1 MEKLVKK
8 ELIEEIRGNDI
19 KYYYI
24 NFVYENT
31 NNLLN
36 ITNKIFNSNL
46 HGSFHTVKDTVIF
59 FSKNDATFYM
69 NLVKGPATL
78 EEEKYDRYSDRVT
91 TANECIYRLDI
102 IDEYRNKLEYIR
114 SYYSEYF
121 NYKHDDVLALKIVYT
136 TKKVGDERILSG
148 LYFYEYCFAEP
159 IGQRLN
165 VYWAGDRASQRIYG
179 EKHEFYSWRTAKTL
193 EELCEQ
199 LNPFFNNYFS
209 QHFEK
214 INENIEAE
222 LAKKKEIELYNTIVS
237 KDVVPVDKPDDSG
250 DAVLDGLLDNK
261 HYNEFLANVMQ
272 LENQELYSQRNDVI
286 KQELERTKKY
296 EKFLLSLIK

>member
-1 MEKLVKK
+1 MEKLVNK

-19 KYYYI
+19 KYYYV
-24 NFVYENT
+24 NFIYEDT

-46 HGSFHTVKDTVIF
+46 HGSFHTVRDTVIF
-59 FSKNDATFYM
+59 FNKIDATYYM

-78 EEEKYDRYSDRVT
+78 EEEKYERYGGTPVS
-91 TANECIYRLDI
+91 EHIYRLNV
-102 IDEYRNKLEYIR
+102 IDEYQTKLEYIR
-114 SYYSEYF
+114 SYYAEYF
-121 NYKHDDVLALKIVYT
+121 NYKNDDVLALKITYNI
-136 TKKVGDERILSG
+136 KEIGDERILSE

-159 IGQRLN
+159 IGQRLH
-165 VYWAGDRASQRIYG
+165 VYWAGDRASNRIYG
-179 EKHEFYSWRTAKTL
+179 ENREFYGCRNIKTL
-193 EELCEQ
+193 EDLYEK

-209 QHFEK
+209 QRFSK
-214 INENIEAE
+214 INEHIEAE

-237 KDVVPVDKPDDSG
+237 KDVVPVDKPGDSG
-250 DAVLDGLLDNK
+250 DVILDGLLDNK

>member
-1 MEKLVKK
+1 MEKLVNK

-19 KYYYI
+19 KYYYV
-24 NFVYENT
+24 NFIYEDT

-46 HGSFHTVKDTVIF
+46 HGSFHTVRDNVIF
-59 FSKNDATFYM
+59 FNKIDATYYM

-78 EEEKYDRYSDRVT
+78 EEEKYERYGGTPVS
-91 TANECIYRLDI
+91 EHIYRLNA
-102 IDEYRNKLEYIR
+102 IDEYQTKLEYIR
-114 SYYSEYF
+114 SYYAEYF
-121 NYKHDDVLALKIVYT
+121 NHKNDDVLALKITYNI
-136 TKKVGDERILSG
+136 KEIGDERILSE
-148 LYFYEYCFAEP
+148 LYCYEYCFAEP
-159 IGQRLN
+159 IGQRLH
-165 VYWAGDRASQRIYG
+165 VYWAGDRASNRIYG
-179 EKHEFYSWRTAKTL
+179 ENREFYGCRTVKTL
-193 EELCEQ
+193 EDLYEK

-209 QHFEK
+209 QRFSK
-214 INENIEAE
+214 INEHIEAE

-237 KDVVPVDKPDDSG
+237 KDVVPVDKPGDSG
-250 DAVLDGLLDNK
+250 DVILDGLLDNK

>member
-19 KYYYI
+19 KYYYV
-24 NFVYENT
+24 NFIYEDT

-46 HGSFHTVKDTVIF
+46 HGSFHTVRDAVIF
-59 FSKNDATFYM
+59 FNKIDATFYM

-78 EEEKYDRYSDRVT
+78 EEEKSDRYGGTPVSEHV
-91 TANECIYRLDI
+91 YRLNA
-102 IDEYRNKLEYIR
+102 IDEYQTKLEYIR
-114 SYYSEYF
+114 SYYAEYF
-121 NYKHDDVLALKIVYT
+121 NTKHDDVLALKIVYN
-136 TKKVGDERILSG
+136 TKEIGDEKILSE

-159 IGQRLN
+159 IGQRLH
-165 VYWAGDRASQRIYG
+165 VYWAGDRASNRIYG
-179 EKHEFYSWRTAKTL
+179 ENREFYSSRTTKTL
-193 EELCEQ
+193 EDLYEK

-209 QHFEK
+209 RCFSK
-214 INENIEAE
+214 INEHIEAV

-237 KDVVPVDKPDDSG
+237 KDVVPVDKPGDSG

-272 LENQELYSQRNDVI
+272 LENKELYSQRNDVI
-286 KQELERTKKY
+286 KQELDRTKKY

>member
-19 KYYYI
+19 KYYYV
-24 NFVYENT
+24 NFIYEDT

-46 HGSFHTVKDTVIF
+46 HGTFHTVKDTVIF
-59 FSKNDATFYM
+59 FSKIDASFYM
-69 NLVKGPATL
+69 NLAKGPATL
-78 EEEKYDRYSDRVT
+78 EEEKYDRYGT
-91 TANECIYRLDI
+91 TPVSEHIYRLNV
-102 IDEYRNKLEYIR
+102 IDEYQTKLEYIR
-114 SYYSEYF
+114 SYYAEYF
-121 NYKHDDVLALKIVYT
+121 NHKHDDVFALRIMYS
-136 TKKVGDERILSG
+136 TKEIGGEKILSE
-148 LYFYEYCFAEP
+148 LFFYEYCFAEP
-159 IGQRLN
+159 IGQRLH
-165 VYWAGDRASQRIYG
+165 VYWAGSKSSNRIYG
-179 EKHEFYSWRTAKTL
+179 DNAQNYRPIKTL
-193 EELCEQ
+193 EDLCDR

-209 QHFEK
+209 GHFSK
-214 INENIEAE
+214 INEHLEAE
-222 LAKKKEIELYNTIVS
+222 LIKKKEVELYNTIVS
-237 KDVVPVDKPDDSG
+237 KDVVPVDKPGDSG
-250 DAVLDGLLDNK
+250 DVVLDGLLDNK